1 MVKMI
6 CECNEVPAGIVLA
19 QEFPSTRGVWRVEG
33 GGWSIVLFTAT

>member
-6 CECNEVPAGIVLA
+6 GVYGVPAGVVLA
-19 QEFPSTRGVWRVEG
+19 QEFPSTQGVWRVEG